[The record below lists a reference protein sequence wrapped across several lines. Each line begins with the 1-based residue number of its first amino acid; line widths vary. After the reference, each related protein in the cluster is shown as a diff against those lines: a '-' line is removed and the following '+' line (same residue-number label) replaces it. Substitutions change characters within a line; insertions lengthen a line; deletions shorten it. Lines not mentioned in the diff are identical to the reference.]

1 MERGVVFSR
10 EGKPEVGVE
19 VTRNEDCFQH
29 VVEREIGREG

>member
-1 MERGVVFSR
+1 MVFSR